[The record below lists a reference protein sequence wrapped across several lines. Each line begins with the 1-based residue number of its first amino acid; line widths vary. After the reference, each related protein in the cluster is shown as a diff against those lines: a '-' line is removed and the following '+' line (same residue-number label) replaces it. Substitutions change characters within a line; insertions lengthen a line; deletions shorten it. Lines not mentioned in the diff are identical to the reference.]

1 MKLLLVLMAVATAQI
16 VPNTIPTNT
25 NTNTNAINTNA
36 INTNINNNGSYSI
49 SSSISSV
56 SSTILSDLY
65 TTITYT
71 PTATHGANNKKV
83 HHGLSKKNR
92 NIVIGC
98 VVGIGVP
105 LIVLTLFLLYV
116 FCIRSPKT
124 DFINSDGKVITAYRP
139 NKITKWWNALM
150 GREITEEYQS
160 KSPLGGEASD
170 FEDSELAYADD
181 DDESLSYGASN
192 MDSRQPNRNN
202 SGASHPTRSN
212 NLIMEEDRF
221 YDEHGNELTTTNY

>member
-49 SSSISSV
+49 SSSIS
-56 SSTILSDLY
+56 T
-65 TTITYT
+65 
-71 PTATHGANNKKV
+71 THGANNKKV

>member
-1 MKLLLVLMAVATAQI
+1 M
-16 VPNTIPTNT
+16 
-25 NTNTNAINTNA
+25 
-36 INTNINNNGSYSI
+36 
-49 SSSISSV
+49 
-56 SSTILSDLY
+56 SDLY

-181 DDESLSYGASN
+181 DDESLSYGERN

-221 YDEHGNELTTTNY
+221 YDEHGNELTTTNYSLPIM